1 MTRALLAVPH
11 LSREVIVDL
20 SRYQDWESCD
30 SIAETWDTL
39 GTANPFIRPAI
50 IGYLLACPLEKSSAL
65 LTQLRNKNI
74 EIFEEARQAALMPF
88 PAAAP

>member
-1 MTRALLAVPH
+1 MPH

-30 SIAETWDTL
+30 NVTETWNTL
-39 GTANPFIRPAI
+39 GAENPFIRPAI
-50 IGYLLACPLEKSSAL
+50 IGYLLACPLEKSSVL
-65 LTQLRNKNI
+65 LTHLRDKNI
-74 EIFEEARQAALMPF
+74 KVFEESQQAALIPF